1 MFLIISMKHIFFF
14 LVLFFAISC
23 SNDEPSV
30 MIPNDTDDSDPV
42 GSGNNDVLVWSDE
55 FDYEGSIDEDTWT
68 IEYGNGEWGW
78 GNSESQFYT
87 SSNLEVSNG
96 TLKIHAKKEYTYGY
110 FYSSGRIHT
119 GDSYSFQYGKMEV
132 RAKLPSNKGTW
143 PAIWL
148 LGESFLSGTPWPD
161 CGEIDLMEQTGANKN
176 KILGT
181 VHWKSSDNNASYPNR
196 ANPESTNIGIGEI
209 LISTAASEF
218 HIYTMDWTKN
228 SIKMYLDGDL
238 FFTFPIRSSHPFDN
252 PFYIILNTAV
262 GGTLGGNI
270 DSNFP
275 DDVMEIDYVRVYQ

>member
-110 FYSSGRIHT
+110 FIPLVEYILVIAIVFSMVKWKFEQNSHQT
-119 GDSYSFQYGKMEV
+119 
-132 RAKLPSNKGTW
+132 KGTW

-181 VHWKSSDNNASYPNR
+181 VH
-196 ANPESTNIGIGEI
+196 
-209 LISTAASEF
+209 
-218 HIYTMDWTKN
+218 
-228 SIKMYLDGDL
+228 
-238 FFTFPIRSSHPFDN
+238 
-252 PFYIILNTAV
+252 
-262 GGTLGGNI
+262 
-270 DSNFP
+270 
-275 DDVMEIDYVRVYQ
+275 